1 MASAV
6 VGQYRGELASP
17 HLHPRKMSLRC
28 WMLVV
33 CVVWSLPKAVLYEEV
48 IVLTK
53 ACNLF

>member
-6 VGQYRGELASP
+6 VGQDRGELAGL